1 MTLSYRETKDLLL
14 DLLWNAVENGNRAEG
29 KPFNPTPEQ
38 YEMCCELIK
47 RAKDKIEK
55 YQRMYGLD

>member
-38 YEMCCELIK
+38 YEMCVELIK
-47 RAKDKIEK
+47 RAKDQIENVWV
-55 YQRMYGLD
+55 